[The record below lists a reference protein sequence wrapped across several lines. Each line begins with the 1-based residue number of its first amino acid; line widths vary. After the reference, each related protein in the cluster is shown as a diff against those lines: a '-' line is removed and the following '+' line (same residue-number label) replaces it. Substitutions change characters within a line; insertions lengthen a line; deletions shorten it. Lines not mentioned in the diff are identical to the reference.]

1 MTQHEIQAALDHL
14 IGLIH
19 DGKTLEAFDKYY
31 HKDFV
36 GQENQSEPR
45 IGKQANREFE
55 ENFLANISNV
65 RTYRALNTLVGTN
78 VSAITWE
85 IDIDHNEWGVMKFTE
100 INLQTW
106 EDGQI
111 IRETYNYKV

>member
-1 MTQHEIQAALDHL
+1 MTQQEIQAALNDM

-19 DGKTLEAFDKYY
+19 NGKTLEAFDKYY
-31 HKDFV
+31 HEGFI

-55 ENFLANISNV
+55 EKFLANITKV
-65 RTYRALNTLVGTN
+65 RAYRALNTSVGTN

-85 IDIDHNEWGVMKFTE
+85 IDIDHKEWGVMNFTE

-106 EDGQI
+106 QDGQI
-111 IRETYNYKV
+111 IRETYNYNG